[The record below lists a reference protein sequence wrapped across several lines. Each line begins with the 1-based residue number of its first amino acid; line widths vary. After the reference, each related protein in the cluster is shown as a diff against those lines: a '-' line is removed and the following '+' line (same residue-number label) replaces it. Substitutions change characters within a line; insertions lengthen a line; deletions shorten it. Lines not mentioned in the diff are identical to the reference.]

1 MARQQI
7 ESGIQRSIVQYLR
20 TVIPHSVV
28 MAIPNGSQR
37 TKTGRPANAVP
48 GFLPGAPDIVVAL
61 PRGGVLWVEVKS
73 PVGRVSENQLLVHG
87 LLSAA
92 GHNCVV
98 VRSVDDMRQALAFL
112 KIETRESKSGEA

>member
-48 GFLPGAPDIVVAL
+48 GFLPGAPDLVVAL

-87 LLSAA
+87 LLTAA

-112 KIETRESKSGEA
+112 KIETREANFGEA

>member
-48 GFLPGAPDIVVAL
+48 GFLPGAPDLVVAL

-73 PVGRVSENQLLVHG
+73 PVGRVSENQFLVHG
-87 LLSAA
+87 LLTAA

-112 KIETRESKSGEA
+112 KIETREVKSGEA

>member
-7 ESGIQRSIVQYLR
+7 ESGIQRAIVHYLR
-20 TVIPHSVV
+20 AVLPGAVV

-37 TKTGRPANAVP
+37 TATGRPANAVP

-61 PRGGVLWVEVKS
+61 TKGRVLWVEVKS

-87 LLSAA
+87 LLNGA

-98 VRSVDDMRQALAFL
+98 VRSVDDMRHALAFL
-112 KIETRESKSGEA
+112 KIETREANNGEA

>member
-48 GFLPGAPDIVVAL
+48 GFLPGAPDLVVAL

-98 VRSVDDMRQALAFL
+98 VRSVDDIRQALAFL
-112 KIETRESKSGEA
+112 KIETREASYGEA